1 MRTPPS
7 ALLPLLRSRLQGD
20 VLALTYLNP
29 DREYSISELAALI
42 DATVK
47 NVHTEAARLV
57 KHGLLQG
64 RKVGNVR
71 LVRAALDHPLVEP
84 LTDLMALTYGP
95 LPVLTELLSPI
106 EGVLEAY
113 IYGSWAARYLGQAGP
128 PPNDVDVLV
137 VGEPGRYALD
147 EVAEAA
153 RARLQREV
161 NVQRMPTEVWQEQPS
176 ADPFI
181 ATVKSR
187 PLVRLKLDG
196 PHHEA

>member
-20 VLALTYLNP
+20 LLALTYLHP
-29 DREYSISELAALI
+29 DREYSISELAALV

-47 NVHTEAARLV
+47 NVHNEVSRLV
-57 KHGLLQG
+57 EHGLLLG

-106 EGVLEAY
+106 EGILEAY
-113 IYGSWAARYLGQAGP
+113 IYGSWAARYLGQVGP

-137 VGEPGRYALD
+137 VGKPKRHALD
-147 EVAEAA
+147 DAAEAA
-153 RARLQREV
+153 RELLQREV
-161 NVQRMPTEVWQEQPS
+161 NVHRMPTNVWKAEP
-176 ADPFI
+176 ATDPFI
-181 ATVKSR
+181 QTVKSR
-187 PLVRLKLDG
+187 PLVQLKLEG
-196 PHHEA
+196 VRREA

>member
-7 ALLPLLRSRLQGD
+7 ALLPLLRSRVQGD
-20 VLALTYLNP
+20 LLALTYLHP
-29 DREYSISELAALI
+29 DREYSISELATLV

-47 NVHTEAARLV
+47 NVHSEVSRLV
-57 KHGLLQG
+57 EHGLLQG

-106 EGVLEAY
+106 EGILEAY
-113 IYGSWAARYLGQAGP
+113 IYGSWAARYNGVPGP

-137 VGEPGRYALD
+137 VGEPKRYALD
-147 EVAEAA
+147 DAAEAA
-153 RARLQREV
+153 SEILQREV
-161 NVQRMPTEVWQEQPS
+161 NVQRMPAEVWNAEP
-176 ADPFI
+176 ATDPFI
-181 ATVKSR
+181 QTVKSR
-187 PLVRLKLDG
+187 PLVQLKLEG
-196 PHHEA
+196 ERPEA